1 MRKRVTASDVARR
14 AGVSRSL
21 VSAFL
26 NSTPGITVSAENRAA
41 ITSAIRELGY
51 TVNVQAQSIKTGRSN
66 CIAVYGDVYNALFL
80 QLVEGVQRASG
91 PAGYHVLLY
100 GQGRNMEGRE
110 GLTALYRQGRIDGV
124 ITLDFPEPLNPSWEE
139 AVREWGIPYVTVEG
153 IPASPE
159 ILSVETDY
167 AASIRQALEFMEAEG
182 WASPVYLNVLPSD
195 RPQTRGD
202 RQRLE
207 AYESWMREKGRQ
219 PRVYPVPDEPW
230 SRRRGWW
237 REWLA
242 AQKLPLGVLSNWSR
256 GALHVY
262 RAAHEQGLQIGRQ
275 LFVMSADDT
284 ERVSRH
290 MIPAVPCIEIPYGEM
305 GEAAFALLHQ
315 AMAGRG
321 GTAGVASAGDGA
333 NVAAVASV
341 GDGAN
346 VAGAAGAG
354 NGASVAGATG
364 ASDGADATGAAGASE
379 GASAAGVD
387 GVRCAANGVHVERA
401 ANAAPKNAAAE
412 IRRVVEARL
421 FTGKE

>member
-80 QLVEGVQRASG
+80 QLVEGVQQASG

-124 ITLDFPEPLNPSWEE
+124 ITLDFPEPLDPSWEA

-159 ILSVETDY
+159 LLSVETDY

-207 AYESWMREKGRQ
+207 AYESWMWEKGRQ
-219 PRVYPVPDEPW
+219 PRVCPVPDEPW
-230 SRRRGWW
+230 SQRRGWW

-242 AQKLPLGVLSNWSR
+242 GQELPLGVLSNWSR

-262 RAAHEQGLQIGRQ
+262 RAAHEQGLRIGRE

-321 GTAGVASAGDGA
+321 GA
-333 NVAAVASV
+333 
-341 GDGAN
+341 
-346 VAGAAGAG
+346 AGAAG
-354 NGASVAGATG
+354 V
-364 ASDGADATGAAGASE
+364 SE
-379 GASAAGVD
+379 GASAASVD
-387 GVRCAANGVHVERA
+387 GVRGAANGIHVDRA
-401 ANAAPKNAAAE
+401 ANAPKNAAAE

>member
-1 MRKRVTASDVARR
+1 MWKKGACRALRKRVTASDVASR

-51 TVNVQAQSIKTGRSN
+51 TVNVQAQSIKTGKSN

-80 QLVEGVQRASG
+80 QLVEGIQRVSG

-100 GQGRNMEGRE
+100 GEGKNVEGRE
-110 GLTALYRQGRIDGV
+110 GLAALYRQGRIDGV
-124 ITLDFPEPLNPSWEE
+124 ITLDFPDALAPVWEE

-153 IPASPE
+153 IPSSPE

-167 AASIRQALEFMEAEG
+167 AASIRRALDFMEAEG
-182 WASPVYLNVLPSD
+182 WPSPVYLNVLPCG

-202 RQRLE
+202 RLRLE
-207 AYESWMREKGRQ
+207 AYESWMQAKGRQ
-219 PRVYPVPDEPW
+219 PRIYPVPDEPW
-230 SRRRGWW
+230 GQQQAWW

-242 AQKLPLGVLSNWSR
+242 GQELPLAVLSNWSR
-256 GALHVY
+256 GALSVY
-262 RAAHEQGLQIGRQ
+262 RTAYEQGLRIGRE

-290 MIPAVPCIEIPYGEM
+290 MVPAVPCLEVPYGEM
-305 GEAAFALLHQ
+305 GEAAFTLLHQ
-315 AMAGRG
+315 AMAKG
-321 GTAGVASAGDGA
+321 GEAKAGPGMKAEAAAAVRVKASAMD
-333 NVAAVASV
+333 VRETE
-341 GDGAN
+341 D
-346 VAGAAGAG
+346 AGPGED
-354 NGASVAGATG
+354 
-364 ASDGADATGAAGASE
+364 ASDATAA
-379 GASAAGVD
+379 
-387 GVRCAANGVHVERA
+387 
-401 ANAAPKNAAAE
+401 
-412 IRRVVEARL
+412 IRRVVEAKL

>member
-1 MRKRVTASDVARR
+1 MRKRVTASDVASR

-51 TVNVQAQSIKTGRSN
+51 TVNVQAQSIKTGKSN

-80 QLVEGVQRASG
+80 QLVEGIQRVSG

-100 GQGRNMEGRE
+100 GEGKNVEGRE
-110 GLTALYRQGRIDGV
+110 GLAALYRQGRIDGV
-124 ITLDFPEPLNPSWEE
+124 ITLDFPDALAPAWEE

-153 IPASPE
+153 IPSSPE

-167 AASIRQALEFMEAEG
+167 AASIRRALDFMEAEG
-182 WASPVYLNVLPSD
+182 WPSPVYLNVLPCG

-202 RQRLE
+202 RLRLE
-207 AYESWMREKGRQ
+207 AYESWMQAKDRQ
-219 PRVYPVPDEPW
+219 PRIYPVPDEPW
-230 SRRRGWW
+230 GQQQAWW

-242 AQKLPLGVLSNWSR
+242 GQELPLAVLSNWSR
-256 GALHVY
+256 GALSVY
-262 RAAHEQGLQIGRQ
+262 RTAYDQGLRIGRE

-290 MIPAVPCIEIPYGEM
+290 MVPAVPCLEVPYGEM
-305 GEAAFALLHQ
+305 GEAAFTLLHQ
-315 AMAGRG
+315 AMAKGGGAKAARGAGAVEDADGAEAGRDARDVEAAERAKDVG
-321 GTAGVASAGDGA
+321 ASGTADTA
-333 NVAAVASV
+333 
-341 GDGAN
+341 
-346 VAGAAGAG
+346 
-354 NGASVAGATG
+354 
-364 ASDGADATGAAGASE
+364 E
-379 GASAAGVD
+379 GAKY
-387 GVRCAANGVHVERA
+387 
-401 ANAAPKNAAAE
+401 PAAA
-412 IRRVVEARL
+412 IRRVVEAKL